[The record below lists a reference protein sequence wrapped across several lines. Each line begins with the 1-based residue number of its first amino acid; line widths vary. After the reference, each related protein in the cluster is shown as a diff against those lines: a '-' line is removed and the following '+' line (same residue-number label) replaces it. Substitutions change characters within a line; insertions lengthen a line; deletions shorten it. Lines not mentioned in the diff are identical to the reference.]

1 MRTWV
6 VALALVAS
14 VVAGAAPA
22 AAQPERLAAAAG
34 DHPAALSLLPREAL
48 GWDGPAQGF
57 YPYLTGS
64 GLPLGFPLA
73 AATGGCGAFGFGFC
87 PRFTGSY
94 LSTFGVGSGVNPLL
108 APWLLGWPG
117 VFGWPPLG
125 LFIGLY

>member
-6 VALALVAS
+6 VAVALVAS
-14 VVAGAAPA
+14 VVAGTAPA
-22 AAQPERLAAAAG
+22 AAQPDLLAPPPGDHAAA
-34 DHPAALSLLPREAL
+34 PSLLPREAL
-48 GWDGPAQGF
+48 GFDGPAQGF
-57 YPYLTGS
+57 YPYLTGI

-108 APWLLGWPG
+108 APWLIGWPG
-117 VFGWPPLG
+117 FFGWPPLG
-125 LFIGLY
+125 IAIGIY